1 MQRELNVTFNPLFEG
16 ASEATL
22 EAVSADLGT
31 YVYVFKLTALP
42 PVPEGP
48 IYFTAALG
56 EIISQ
61 KLLLKNDR
69 ADKTEFL
76 IKVQILSLLVF
87 GLRKVFSS
95 LTITLFTRL
104 EG

>member
-1 MQRELNVTFNPLFEG
+1 MNVTFNPLFEG
-16 ASEATL
+16 SSEATL
-22 EAVSADLGT
+22 EAVSEDLGT

-69 ADKTEFL
+69 ADKTEFI
-76 IKVQILSLLVF
+76 IKVPISLLF
-87 GLRKVFSS
+87 AF
-95 LTITLFTRL
+95 TLQQDVVL
-104 EG
+104 